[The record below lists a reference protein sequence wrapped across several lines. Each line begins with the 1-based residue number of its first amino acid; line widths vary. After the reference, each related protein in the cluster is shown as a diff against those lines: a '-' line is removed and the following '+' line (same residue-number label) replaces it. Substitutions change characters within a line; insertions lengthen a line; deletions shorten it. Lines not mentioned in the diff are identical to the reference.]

1 LATWLDRAG
10 AICRQRRDWLVV
22 SVRQAEMTDI
32 APGPFGIELGMPK
45 LGMAMT
51 EGVFVQW
58 LADDGEQVREGQP
71 IYVVGTD
78 KVDSEIPAP
87 SAGVLRHI
95 AVEDQ
100 TYPVGAQLGWIDP
113 PAWSQG

>member
-1 LATWLDRAG
+1 MSDQAG
-10 AICRQRRDWLVV
+10 
-22 SVRQAEMTDI
+22 
-32 APGPFGIELGMPK
+32 LGSAGSGLSMPK
-45 LGMAMT
+45 LGVAMT

-87 SAGVLRHI
+87 SAGILRHV
-95 AVEDQ
+95 AAEDQ

>member
-1 LATWLDRAG
+1 
-10 AICRQRRDWLVV
+10 
-22 SVRQAEMTDI
+22 MTDL
-32 APGPFGIELGMPK
+32 AEGRSAGTELSMPK

-58 LADDGEQVREGQP
+58 LADDGEQVSEGQA

-78 KVDSEIPAP
+78 KVDSEIPSP

-95 AVEDQ
+95 AAEDE
-100 TYPVGAQLGWIDP
+100 TYPVGARLGWIDP
-113 PAWSQG
+113 PPWSQG

>member
-1 LATWLDRAG
+1 
-10 AICRQRRDWLVV
+10 
-22 SVRQAEMTDI
+22 MTDTS
-32 APGPFGIELGMPK
+32 PSGTGLSMPK
-45 LGMAMT
+45 LGLAMT

-87 SAGVLRHI
+87 SAGILRHI
-95 AVEDQ
+95 AAEDK

-113 PAWSQG
+113 PE